1 MSTLTP
7 NYGLYKPENTD
18 SMDDFFD
25 EYAANMDNIDEN
37 MGGGGGGGHTIV
49 DENGQSMPSRLKLA
63 FTGNVEVTDDSG
75 NDETL
80 VNILGGG
87 GSDTI
92 VGMFVDTSRIIL
104 ASTAFTSSYSYT
116 ATEDCF
122 AVFYLVP
129 KVNEST
135 RVLIDGVSVTD
146 FWRSQTIT
154 DACTFYVKRGQ
165 IISVSNADSVNSS
178 YITVYGVTQGTKNIF
193 TPIIYSDNERCI
205 GIWRDNKPLYQ
216 KTIDFGTLPNQ
227 TTKSVAHGIS
237 NIDASCIV
245 SVEPIASTSS
255 YATFPRVH
263 DTNVANQV
271 FWEVDSTNIICYS
284 RNSNNTA
291 FTRCFVTLKY
301 TKTSDSAGSGN
312 WSTDEEP
319 MHHYSTSEHLCGTWI
334 DGKPLYEITVDC
346 GNLPNRATKSVNYGV
361 ADVKAIVKLYGIGI
375 ASTGAT
381 CPLPFSDDYSAAG
394 NILLD
399 ANASSGTIRLISQSD
414 KSPFHGYVTMQY
426 TKTTDT

>member
-7 NYGLYKPENTD
+7 NLGLYKPD
-18 SMDDFFD
+18 SNDPIADFRTEFNN
-25 EYAANMDNIDEN
+25 NMDILDNSGG
-37 MGGGGGGGHTIV
+37 GGGGGGGHTIV

-75 NDETL
+75 NNETL

-87 GSDTI
+87 GGGSDTI
-92 VGMFVDTSRIIL
+92 AGMYVDTSRII
-104 ASTAFTSSYSYT
+104 TSGTWSSSLSYT

-122 AVFYLVP
+122 VYVEGTTNNTHLI
-129 KVNEST
+129 VN
-135 RVLIDGVSVTD
+135 VDGVKVFDLGSSNFVA
-146 FWRSQTIT
+146 Q
-154 DACTFYVKRGQ
+154 YKLYPLKKGQ
-165 IISVSNADSVNSS
+165 ILTATKSDGFTLN
-178 YITVYGVTQGTKNIF
+178 YIVYGVTQGTKNIF

-237 NIDASCIV
+237 DIDSSCIV
-245 SVEPIASTSS
+245 SIEPIASTSS
-255 YATFPRVH
+255 CATFPRVH

-312 WSTDEEP
+312 WNTDGVP
-319 MHHYSTSEHLCGTWI
+319 THHYSTSEQVVGTWLGKTLYQRVWDFGSDVVIPNNAFYTTSI
-334 DGKPLYEITVDC
+334 DATVIE
-346 GNLPNRATKSVNYGV
+346 T
-361 ADVKAIVKLYGIGI
+361 IVEGFGIY
-375 ASTGAT
+375 STGAT
-381 CPLPFSDDYSAAG
+381 RYNLMPNTNG
-394 NILLD
+394 VN
-399 ANASSGTIRLISQSD
+399 IRLQADRTNGSANVRYFVMS
-414 KSPFHGYVTMQY
+414 Y
-426 TKTTDT
+426 TKTTD